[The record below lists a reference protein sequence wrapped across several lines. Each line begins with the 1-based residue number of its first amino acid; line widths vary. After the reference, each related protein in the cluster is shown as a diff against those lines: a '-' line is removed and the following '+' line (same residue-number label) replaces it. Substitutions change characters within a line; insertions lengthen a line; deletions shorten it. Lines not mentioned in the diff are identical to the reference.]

1 MRSLV
6 RLLRGACGGPVVSL
20 ACLLGLGA
28 CAGTETGNP
37 PAATEVDVLP
47 GNMWEG
53 PPYFDSEILAGAAQ
67 LGSATMR
74 FARVEA
80 LPEGS
85 CAALAENPGAS
96 VAGAIALDLGEEL
109 GFGFDLPAGRYCG
122 VRLFPQLASADDPA
136 VPPLLVGHSLLF
148 ELRDLEG
155 TAYVRVRSRRVAP
168 FVLLVG
174 GDDTSGV
181 FEVPAGG
188 LHVRLAVD
196 AATALIDLEFWMTT
210 PQPDGSFLFDEANA
224 AAFLR
229 AFEAY
234 PGFLRLYSTGPRAS
248 VGDGGI
254 PTAPSYTPEGE
265 LARTP

>member
-1 MRSLV
+1 MRPLAQ
-6 RLLRGACGGPVVSL
+6 LLRHACRGARLPAAWLLLL
-20 ACLLGLGA
+20 AA

-47 GNMWEG
+47 SEMWQG
-53 PPYFDSEILAGAAQ
+53 PPYFDDDVLAEAAR
-67 LGSATMR
+67 LGSATMT

-80 LPEGS
+80 LPEGT
-85 CAALAENPGAS
+85 CQALVSNPNASVPGA
-96 VAGAIALDLGEEL
+96 ITLQMDTEL
-109 GFGFDLPAGRYCG
+109 GFDLPAGRYCG
-122 VRLFPQLASADDPA
+122 VRLFPQLASADDPE

-155 TAYVRVRSRRVAP
+155 APYVRVRSQRVAP

-174 GDDTSGV
+174 GTDASAS
-181 FEVPAGG
+181 FEVPAEG

-196 AATALIDLEFWMTT
+196 AASALIALEFWES
-210 PQPDGSFLFDEANA
+210 PQADGSFLFDEANA

-234 PGFLRLYSTGPRAS
+234 PGLLRIYSAGVRSAA
-248 VGDGGI
+248 GDAGT
-254 PTAPSYTPEGE
+254 PNAPGYTPEDE